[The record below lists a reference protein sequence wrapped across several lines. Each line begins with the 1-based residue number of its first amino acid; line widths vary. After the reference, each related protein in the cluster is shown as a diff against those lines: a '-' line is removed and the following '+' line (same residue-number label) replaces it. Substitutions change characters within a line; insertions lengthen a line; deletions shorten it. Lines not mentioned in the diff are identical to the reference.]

1 MFAIAPFVATPIL
14 LAIALA
20 VRFAGT
26 SKILNIVDY
35 ARVSN
40 IPDLHRWAG
49 NRLLVLPLISSSL
62 GVLSFY
68 QPNYSIICFV
78 LFVVSVISV
87 VIWLAISSSQF
98 TRGL

>member
-14 LAIALA
+14 LVIALA
-20 VRFAGT
+20 VRFAGNT
-26 SKILNIVDY
+26 KILNIVDY

-40 IPDLHRWAG
+40 ISDLHRWAG
-49 NRLLVLPLISSSL
+49 NRLLALPLISFAL

-68 QPNYSIICFV
+68 QPAYSLICFV
-78 LFVVSVISV
+78 LFVFSVISV